1 MLGTHQLDHCA
12 NSECLAIFLTPPEYE
27 PLMSFCPCCKQ
38 QILDEVNYLDRMLAE
53 AEDDGSS
60 N

>member
-1 MLGTHQLDHCA
+1 MLTLGSLNHCGNEA
-12 NSECLAIFLTPPEYE
+12 CLAIYMTPKQYE
-27 PLMSFCPCCKQ
+27 PLMSFCPICKQ
-38 QILDEVNYLDRMLAE
+38 EILDEVNYLDRLLKD